1 MDGYTPFRNVEA
13 KNLVQE
19 YVEVPTVLRSLH
31 VPAGGRM
38 LEVGCGRGI
47 ALGPL
52 MRRCAPERLVGID
65 IDERLLSLAASRASD
80 LGVELVRADVRQL
93 PFADEEFDV
102 VVDFGTLYHIDHS
115 GQALR
120 EISRVLV
127 PHGLLIHETP
137 IAQLAAHPIRA
148 FRHTVPWTVA
158 PELSPA
164 RKAVF
169 WASRMKVDS

>member
-19 YVEVPTVLRSLH
+19 YFEVPTVLRALH
-31 VPAGGRM
+31 VPSGRRM
-38 LEVGCGRGI
+38 LEVGCGRGV

-52 MRRCAPERLVGID
+52 TRGCAPERLVGID
-65 IDERLLSLAASRASD
+65 IDERLLGLAASRASD

-93 PFADEEFDV
+93 PFADEAFDV

-115 GQALR
+115 DQALR

-127 PHGLLIHETP
+127 PYGLLIHETP

-148 FRHTVPWTVA
+148 FRHTVPWAVA
-158 PELSPA
+158 PELRPA

-169 WASRMKVDS
+169 WASRLKVGA